1 MYVATSQWLEL
12 ERRLTTLIAWLTVAT
27 GAAQI
32 IAPNVLLPFLDV
44 APTPASAQ
52 LFATVGM
59 FMVILGGAVLHAQ
72 RYVSALPVVLLWGG
86 LQKLG
91 AALFVAWAVSK
102 HVFAPLALGVAGFDF
117 LSGLLYFDL
126 RRRGG

>member
-1 MYVATSQWLEL
+1 MNAKYSPLASL
-12 ERRLTTLIAWLTVAT
+12 ERRLATLIAWLTIVT

-32 IAPNVLLPFLDV
+32 VLPERLLPLLSV
-44 APTPASAQ
+44 TPQGASAH

-59 FMVILGGAVLHAQ
+59 FMMLFGGAVLHAQ
-72 RYVSALPVVLLWGG
+72 RRREALSVVLLWAG

-91 AALFVAWAVSK
+91 AVLFVAWGVSK
-102 HVFAPLALGVAGFDF
+102 GLFAPLALAVAAFDLFSALLF
-117 LSGLLYFDL
+117 LDL